1 MGVAF
6 MAMSGEDRARL
17 EQLIL
22 ALRAKAAE
30 KSPAPVAAASAPTNV
45 SALAQRLQAA
55 ATDLKEVE
63 GLLQSGDPAIDGRV
77 LRDFRTAV
85 DHARQIAW
93 IVQQWLQLAAQHRQ
107 PGELLTQLEEEQ
119 VRFGVQVGNELA
131 TALNDASI
139 TGATRGVSD
148 LQHAVEQLEKQLAE
162 VAGRQTG
169 PPLAEVAAVSH

>member
-1 MGVAF
+1 MEFVVAE
-6 MAMSGEDRARL
+6 ASG
-17 EQLIL
+17 
-22 ALRAKAAE
+22 
-30 KSPAPVAAASAPTNV
+30 PVAVFVADMA
-45 SALAQRLQAA
+45 
-55 ATDLKEVE
+55 
-63 GLLQSGDPAIDGRV
+63 
-77 LRDFRTAV
+77 
-85 DHARQIAW
+85 
-93 IVQQWLQLAAQHRQ
+93 
-107 PGELLTQLEEEQ
+107 GELLTQLEEEQ